1 MTGLSPD
8 EYFGAGEAHRCAP
21 RPSSSDEWRVQKC
34 IRDEFIMI
42 LMMILIE
49 LTRNVLVNQ
58 TEGRGIG
65 ATAPAKM
72 QAT

>member
-1 MTGLSPD
+1 MQEFIVRDLDQHGLRRAQCVVRSV
-8 EYFGAGEAHRCAP
+8 AQ
-21 RPSSSDEWRVQKC
+21 WRVQKC

-58 TEGRGIG
+58 TEERGIET
-65 ATAPAKM
+65 TAPAKM